1 LAYLWI
7 FREEVD
13 GRVSSE
19 GNAWNTTDL
28 LTIPTL
34 FAILLMR
41 FRMRKLVDEETEMR
55 RMLRRSANSTE
66 LEEEMDETLNQ
77 EMSRQPNDGFANT
90 MTGKNH
96 GK

>member
-1 LAYLWI
+1 
-7 FREEVD
+7 
-13 GRVSSE
+13 
-19 GNAWNTTDL
+19 
-28 LTIPTL
+28 
-34 FAILLMR
+34 
-41 FRMRKLVDEETEMR
+41 MRKLVDEETEMR